1 MGRVPVP
8 ISVELRE
15 DLAGCAAPGDVAT
28 LVGIVKVINGGDPVG
43 GGGAPIAAAAGCR
56 LAADAN

>member
-1 MGRVPVP
+1 MP